1 MPNSKQLDTTRKK
14 RAYEGH
20 CWRFAQLESNRE
32 IGTKSPKTNTAR
44 SKMTTSAVPQTQGPS
59 EEPGRKRATVP
70 FVRRVVRVP
79 VAREI
84 LIVLAFGLFTAAL
97 TWPYVT
103 RLRDA
108 VVDTG
113 DPYLVAWILWWDYH
127 QTFTDPLRL
136 FHANTFYPLK
146 YTLAF
151 SEHSYGIALL
161 FFPLYALGLKPLTVH
176 AVALFMSFALTGYGA
191 FRLGR
196 TLTGSAG
203 VGWVAGII
211 FAFVP
216 YRFNLMSQ
224 VPYVFSPWIPLVFE
238 ALVLFVR
245 ERSKTRA
252 AWLGC
257 AFFMSGISTISWFTF
272 TLVPFVL
279 YTAILLTRYGLWR
292 DRNFWR
298 RGGVALATAALAM
311 LPFMLPYLLASRLY
325 GFKRSIDE
333 IKAQS
338 AWPIH
343 WLSVENRNKLWNR
356 MGESIT
362 EGWKFKLF
370 PGLLPILFS
379 TAALTLGG
387 RTLQTT
393 GRTTLRYSGLP
404 QERWVSRIDIL
415 ITILFALSI
424 LSIGF
429 DRMDSFYG
437 LFDNITSERAL
448 ALLTTAV
455 VARLCLAYPRFLHTA
470 RANLVETLRSEH
482 RGDAFWLGGLL
493 TIIGFCFSLGWN
505 FFLFRISYQLIP
517 MFKSMRVVS
526 RGAMLAYLG
535 LALLSGLGVMAL
547 TQRSRAPFP
556 WVRAGVI
563 YSVACALLL
572 FELSAAPLR
581 FERGEV
587 YPDAVTLRL
596 KQTPMRGGIVVLP
609 AGGDFNHRYMLRAAD
624 HQKPLIVGTSGF
636 NSPIEEEIENL
647 TRTGSIQMRLLDLFE
662 SVPAS
667 YIVVENKSIA
677 PERKGDFQDFL
688 GRGVVSGRL
697 RFINRFDGGADLYAV
712 VKTEP
717 EARSE
722 AALSIDLSVRDWA
735 AKLADD
741 PVSLLGQPVEWSK
754 QLYRIYVASSG
765 AMPRYHDYISDLQTI
780 GRGVVLDSESRDQ
793 QFEDN
798 LRHLLA
804 DWTNREA
811 FTKMFG
817 GLDNA
822 QYVDRLVDNAG
833 ISIDPAERAAM
844 VAELSNAQETR
855 STVLLKIVQHPGFIE
870 KEKYRSFLLLH
881 YFGYLRRN
889 PDDPPDRDLSGF
901 NFWLRSSD
909 PARLSLAFRESPEYY
924 DFKRPGA
931 LGAGMKPN

>member
-1 MPNSKQLDTTRKK
+1 
-14 RAYEGH
+14 
-20 CWRFAQLESNRE
+20 
-32 IGTKSPKTNTAR
+32 
-44 SKMTTSAVPQTQGPS
+44 MTTSGIPQAQARYDKTGN
-59 EEPGRKRATVP
+59 ERVA
-70 FVRRVVRVP
+70 FALVRRLVSIPVVR
-79 VAREI
+79 ELLII
-84 LIVLAFGLFTAAL
+84 LVFGLFTSIL

-127 QTFTDPLRL
+127 QTFTDPLHL
-136 FHANTFYPLK
+136 FHANVFYPLK

-176 AVALFMSFALTGYGA
+176 AIALFMGFVLSGYGA

-196 TLTGSAG
+196 TLTGSAA

-245 ERSKTRA
+245 QRSKVRA
-252 AWLGC
+252 GWLGF
-257 AFFMSGISTISWFTF
+257 AFFMNGITTISWFTF
-272 TLVPFVL
+272 TLIPFVL
-279 YTAILLTRYGLWR
+279 YAAILLTRYSLWR
-292 DRNFWR
+292 ERHFWR
-298 RGGVALATAALAM
+298 RGAVALGVAMLAL
-311 LPFMLPYLLASRLY
+311 LPFMLPYLMASRLY
-325 GFKRSIDE
+325 GFKRRVEE
-333 IKAQS
+333 IKAES

-379 TAALTLGG
+379 SAALTLGV
-387 RTLQTT
+387 RTPQVSS
-393 GRTTLRYSGLP
+393 RTIALHDPRSA
-404 QERWVSRIDIL
+404 QERWIHRLDIL
-415 ITILFALSI
+415 ITILFGVSI
-424 LSIGF
+424 LAVGF
-429 DRMDSFYG
+429 DRTNAFYG

-448 ALLTTAV
+448 ALLTIAV
-455 VARLCLAYPRFLHTA
+455 VGRLCVAYPGFLHTA

-482 RGDAFWLGGLL
+482 RCDAFWLGGLL
-493 TIIGFCFSLGWN
+493 TVIGFCFSLGWN
-505 FFLFRISYQLIP
+505 FFFFRICYQLIP

-535 LALLSGLGVMAL
+535 LALLAGLGVMSLAKRL
-547 TQRSRAPFP
+547 SLRFP
-556 WVRAGVI
+556 RLREGVFCSI
-563 YSVACALLL
+563 ACALLL
-572 FELSAAPLR
+572 FELNAAPLK

-587 YPDAVTLRL
+587 NPDAVTLRL

-609 AGGDFNHRYMLRAAD
+609 AGGDFNYRYMLRAAD

-636 NSPIEEEIENL
+636 NSPIEDRIENL
-647 TRTGSIQMRLLDLFE
+647 TRTGSIQMQLLDLFE

-667 YIVVENKSIA
+667 YVVVENRWIA
-677 PERKGDFQDFL
+677 PERKGDYQDFL
-688 GRGVVSGRL
+688 GRAVVSGRL
-697 RFINRFDGGADLYAV
+697 RFINRFEGGADLYAV

-717 EARSE
+717 EAQSE
-722 AALSIDLSVRDWA
+722 ASLSIDLSIRDWA

-741 PVSLLGQPVEWSK
+741 PISLLGQPVDWSQ
-754 QLYRIYVASSG
+754 QLYRIYMASSG
-765 AMPRYHDYISDLQTI
+765 AMPRYQEYLSDLETI
-780 GRGVVLDSESRDQ
+780 GRGVVLGSDKQDQ
-793 QFEDN
+793 QLEDN
-798 LRHLLA
+798 LRRLLA
-804 DWTNREA
+804 NWTNREA
-811 FTKMFG
+811 FTKAFG

-822 QYVDRLVDNAG
+822 QYVDRLLDNAG
-833 ISIDPAERAAM
+833 ISIDLAQRAELVIR
-844 VAELSNAQETR
+844 LSNAQETR
-855 STVLLKIVQHPGFIE
+855 STVLLQIVRNPRFIE
-870 KEKYRSFLLLH
+870 KEKYRSLLLLH

-889 PDDPPDRDLSGF
+889 PDDPPDRDLTGF
-901 NFWLRSSD
+901 NFWLRKGD
-909 PARLSLAFRESPEYY
+909 PARLSLAFKESPEYQ

-931 LGAGMKPN
+931 QGLGKKPN